1 MGTEQE
7 GQVIVIYY
15 KGNVQVVFPVC
26 RLNVLNVKVDTEEK
40 EEK

>member
-15 KGNVQVVFPVC
+15 KGHVQIVCPVC
-26 RLNVLNVKVDTEEK
+26 RLKEEK